1 MELAQRIT
9 KAREEKGL
17 NQAELAA
24 LIGVAPSNVSRW
36 ESDRYK
42 PNRDTLVLIAGAT
55 GCDLGWL
62 ITGREP
68 SPPPPAMPPDEA
80 TLLDVYR
87 ALGLTM
93 EQAIRGLSWAA
104 AQTPTLAPTDQPRL
118 VAVRDETNHQLRLQ
132 AERRRK
138 EREAA
143 REAGKDKQSTKAPDR
158 K

>member
-1 MELAQRIT
+1 MELAERIT

-36 ESDRYK
+36 EADRYK
-42 PNRDTLVLIAGAT
+42 PNRDTLVRIAGAT

-68 SPPPPAMPPDEA
+68 APPPPSLPTDEQ
-80 TLLDVYR
+80 TVLKMYR
-87 ALGLTM
+87 ALRLTE
-93 EQAIRGLSWAA
+93 EQAIQGLSWAA
-104 AQTPTLAPTDQPRL
+104 AQKPAVPTTATRV
-118 VAVRDETNHQLRLQ
+118 VAQRDENSVYEREE
-132 AERRRK
+132 AERVRR

-143 REAGKDKQSTKAPDR
+143 RARATAKKPDKTL
-158 K
+158 